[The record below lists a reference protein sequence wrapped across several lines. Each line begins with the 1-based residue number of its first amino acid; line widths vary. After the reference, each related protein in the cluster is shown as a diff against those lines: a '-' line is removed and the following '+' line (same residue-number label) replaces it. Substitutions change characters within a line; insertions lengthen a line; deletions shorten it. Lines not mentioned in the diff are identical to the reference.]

1 MEFKE
6 IHLSNQRQKIFNINR
21 IKVEFKGRTL
31 SICIGGSSILIESK
45 WNLKHTNRKEKRSRK
60 KILIESQWNL
70 KVGKGKF
77 SNEVLYILIES
88 QWNLKVPAPARR
100 FNPDAI
106 LIESQWN
113 LKMEITYKKYNTTI
127 YINRITVEFKEVIIS
142 PS

>member
-1 MEFKE
+1 MKKE
-6 IHLSNQRQKIFNINR
+6 RCHF
-21 IKVEFKGRTL
+21 GRKN
-31 SICIGGSSILIESK
+31 ILIESK
-45 WNLKHTNRKEKRSRK
+45 WNLKKTNAEKMVAK
-60 KILIESQWNL
+60 
-70 KVGKGKF
+70 
-77 SNEVLYILIES
+77 YTILIES